1 MAYEEYDYYDQPAG
15 DGKSLKESLREILNN
30 LQDRNKLREAGTSLK
45 EALQLTPNVSE
56 SLGRGGV
63 AQAIGTS
70 GDLRDLSNTINSY
83 LPKSV
88 RNFTRAAEF
97 LANPYATAIQQ
108 TAPTTEETLDF
119 VPRATAPYEGYKQ
132 HETMGEYIA
141 PSLGYFGGK
150 AAKAYGNY
158 VGPTAYKAVED
169 YLVKTGGI
177 QPITTW
183 HGSKSSF
190 DEFDPKR
197 VGSASGIDYGHGL
210 YSAEHPEIAK
220 GFGQN
225 LYKLDIPDEHIP
237 KMIDW
242 YSTEQPPEV
251 TKILKEAG
259 LPYKAT
265 GEEITLAAAEKMG
278 NSDETKSGFQKAAE
292 YLHSLGIKGN
302 KYENFQIKKGQG
314 ADTYNYVSYDPTEVK
329 ILEKNGQK
337 LVSDIDEIGFHSPL
351 ENAIL
356 KIQQPKGTG
365 DQFLKQLEKTPG
377 VKTEELELSG
387 VKQYLLD
394 HPNVTKQELL
404 DYMGE
409 NRIKLEQK
417 VLGEATGEGNTYE
430 DYQLRGGDVYHDDD
444 YIQGLADDLH
454 YDMKNDDVIRSQE
467 REALLEADPERY
479 ADYETNPYSQARLEE
494 DIDGSLWEQA
504 KSQANDMY
512 YENPISHY
520 YDEHGYDI
528 YGNDEMGYTFKS
540 PTGEFLNIGGR
551 NGTYDLS
558 DAEAALR
565 DYHLEQGILSLDD
578 EGAAKFE
585 DYTLPGK
592 YTNYREVLTTLPDKH
607 KLSDKDWYYKSHYDE
622 PNILVH
628 TRVNDRNINGKKTL
642 FVEEI
647 QSDWHQ
653 AGRKS
658 GYESEAAPFK
668 QEYEQKLEDWRNFI
682 KEEATKMNLNVESL
696 NKLSESTLDS
706 FAINEMYHLM
716 DQPTIDRMNE
726 IFAAKNE
733 SWREYKNKLSTNVP
747 EAPFKKNWQELQV
760 KQLLDMAAKG
770 DYDAIAFT
778 TGKQQ
783 VERYENSLRQ
793 AVDKIEFSKGY
804 PPGTIT
810 VQGVKGGRNTFEG
823 TVENGKFINGPGRG
837 KTIEEVLGKGLAKQ
851 IDEHP
856 GGELGVIEGKDL
868 TIGGEAMKTFY
879 DEMIPYFINKYGKKW
894 GMKVKKEHLT
904 PPDNDRY
911 MNFKDWANQKDP
923 GLNDTFLKHS
933 WNNKDD
939 LYKEFINTDRKGD
952 EVNYVDLSDM
962 AKKDI
967 KSKGQ
972 PLFSGIGLAAPA
984 LMPEDQDKTKK

>member
-1 MAYEEYDYYDQPAG
+1 MAYEEYDYYNEPIG
-15 DGKSLKESLREILNN
+15 ESKSLKESLYEILNGFRSEKNLKETGEGLTRLRQSLPGVTESVARGAIAAVPGSIGDISDFARTYAPEVMEKKFGKERFFPTTREILDYVPRMTPTHEGANTLEDVASLISPGIGGVTKDLALLTKDMPIGN
-30 LQDRNKLREAGTSLK
+30 MIAYHGTKHDITGPL
-45 EALQLTPNVSE
+45 NVS
-56 SLGRGGV
+56 
-63 AQAIGTS
+63 
-70 GDLRDLSNTINSY
+70 
-83 LPKSV
+83 K
-88 RNFTRAAEF
+88 
-97 LANPYATAIQQ
+97 
-108 TAPTTEETLDF
+108 
-119 VPRATAPYEGYKQ
+119 
-132 HETMGEYIA
+132 
-141 PSLGYFGGK
+141 
-150 AAKAYGNY
+150 
-158 VGPTAYKAVED
+158 
-169 YLVKTGGI
+169 
-177 QPITTW
+177 
-183 HGSKSSF
+183 
-190 DEFDPKR
+190 
-197 VGSASGIDYGHGL
+197 VGSEGGANYGHGL
-210 YSAEHPEIAK
+210 YTAEHPAVAQP
-220 GFGQN
+220 FGKN
-225 LYKLDIPDEHIP
+225 LYKLDIPDEHIE
-237 KMIDW
+237 KMIHWDNPLSEQTKHVQKVLKELDPTIPPDATGREIYQR
-242 YSTEQPPEV
+242 YSKAINLEKNAEIEQ
-251 TKILKEAG
+251 ILKEN
-259 LPYKAT
+259 PDFNVP
-265 GEEITLAAAEKMG
+265 AAA
-278 NSDETKSGFQKAAE
+278 SH
-292 YLHSLGIKGN
+292 YLNANDIKGIT
-302 KYENFQIKKGQG
+302 YENFQAQKGQG
-314 ADTYNYVSYDPTEVK
+314 FGTQNYVVFDPTDTR
-329 ILEKNGQK
+329 ILAKNGQK
-337 LVSDIDEIGFHSPL
+337 LASDIDELGFHSPL

-377 VKTEELELSG
+377 VKTEELDVSG

-404 DYMGE
+404 DYMGS
-409 NRIKLEQK
+409 NRLKLEQK
-417 VLGEATGEGNTYE
+417 VLGESTGEGNTYE
-430 DYQLRGGDVYHDDD
+430 DYQLRGGEVYHDDD

-479 ADYETNPYSQARLEE
+479 ADYEINPSAAERLEK
-494 DIDGSLWEQA
+494 DIDGVLYENA
-504 KSQANDMY
+504 KQQANDMY

-520 YDEHGYDI
+520 YDDHGYEI
-528 YGNDEMGYTFKS
+528 YGNDEMGYSFKD
-540 PTGEFLNIGGR
+540 PNGRFLDIGGR

-558 DAEAALR
+558 DAESNLR
-565 DYHLEQGILSLDD
+565 SHLLDEGILSLDD

-706 FAINEMYHLM
+706 FATNEMYHLM

-733 SWREYKNKLSTNVP
+733 AWREYKNKLSTNVP

-904 PPDNDRY
+904 PPDNDRF

-933 WNNKDD
+933 WANQDD

>member
-1 MAYEEYDYYDQPAG
+1 MAYEEYDYYNEPSTG
-15 DGKSLKESLREILNN
+15 SLKESLREILNG
-30 LQDRNKLREAGTSLK
+30 LQDKTKLRETGTSLK

-83 LPKSV
+83 LPKGV

-108 TAPTTEETLDF
+108 TAPTTEQTLDF

-132 HETMGEYIA
+132 HETLGEFVA
-141 PSLGYFGGK
+141 PGLGYLGGK
-150 AAKAYGNY
+150 AAKAYGSY
-158 VGPTAYKAVED
+158 VGPTAYKAIED
-169 YLVKTGGI
+169 YMVKSGGI
-177 QPITTW
+177 LPMETW
-183 HGSKSSF
+183 HGSKNSF

-197 VGSASGIDYGHGL
+197 VGSASGIDYGYGL

-242 YSTEQPPEV
+242 YANEQSPEV

-259 LPYKAT
+259 LPYKAN
-265 GEEITLAAAEKMG
+265 GEAITMAAAEKMG
-278 NSDETKSGFQKAAE
+278 GSDETKSGFQKAAE

-314 ADTYNYVSYDPTEVK
+314 ADTYNYVSYDPSEVK
-329 ILEKNGQK
+329 ILEKNNQK
-337 LVSDIDEIGFHSPL
+337 LASDTDELGFHSPL

-377 VKTEELELSG
+377 VKTEELDVSG

-479 ADYETNPYSQARLEE
+479 ADYETNPYSQAKLEE

-592 YTNYREVLTTLPDKH
+592 YTNYREVLTTLPDKY

-658 GYESEAAPFK
+658 GYSNEVEPLKKEFES
-668 QEYEQKLEDWRNFI
+668 KLEDWRNYL
-682 KEEATKMNLNVESL
+682 KEEASKYGVKPELF
-696 NKLSESTLDS
+696 NKVSENALDS
-706 FAINEMYHLM
+706 YATNDLYGKL
-716 DQPTIDRMNE
+716 DQTQIDRMNE
-726 IFAAKNE
+726 LFAAKNE
-733 SWREYKNKLSTNVP
+733 AWKAYRDKMDDTVP
-747 EAPFKKNWQELQV
+747 DAPFKKNWQELQV
-760 KQLLDMAAKG
+760 KQILDMAVKG
-770 DYDAIAFT
+770 NYDAVAFT

-793 AVDKIEFSKGY
+793 AVDKIEFERPNDKSIQIKA
-804 PPGTIT
+804 T
-810 VQGVKGGRNTFEG
+810 KNGRETFAG
-823 TVENGKFINGPGRG
+823 NVYDGKFIDGPGNG
-837 KTIEEVLGKGLAKQ
+837 KTVEEVLGKGIAKQ
-851 IDEHP
+851 IDEHELWKP
-856 GGELGVIEGKDL
+856 GSIEGKDL

-923 GLNDTFLKHS
+923 SLNDTFLKHS

-952 EVNYVDLSDM
+952 EINYVDLSDM

-972 PLFSGIGLAAPA
+972 PLFSGIGLMAPA
-984 LMPEDQDKTKK
+984 LMPEDQDKIKK